1 MVVYNFAFNQLHLA
15 YYLAYY
21 LTIYFIRIQL
31 KNPTDAR
38 YNPNKCT
45 SGSIILC
52 CFLLFLSSHKE
63 ERTHACKGNRHDY
76 KYRNYRNWR
85 DTCANKL
92 QPLI

>member
-38 YNPNKCT
+38 YNPNKCAN
-45 SGSIILC
+45 GNILLC
-52 CFLLFLSSHKE
+52 HFLLFLSSYKE
-63 ERTHACKGNRHDY
+63 ERAQACKHNRYSY
-76 KYRNYRNWR
+76 KHRNHRNR
-85 DTCANKL
+85 RNACANKL